1 MQNLDTVSRVHF
13 KPATRNIGPVK
24 NGAGGKSHQLRLEIN
39 RRQMR
44 RVPTG
49 LSRRVSDFSHPSH
62 LPRTIRLFSANT
74 KRYTSPTTLLHST
87 LSHPSRIPGG
97 VPLLSFPKYASKI
110 EVYLRENGFLVV
122 STCKYFIG
130 HTSERCAYNF
140 KNIVNWEVH
149 FIFCWMLVN

>member
-13 KPATRNIGPVK
+13 KPATRNIGPAK

-49 LSRRVSDFSHPSH
+49 LPAGSPIFLTPRTSRRQYDCFQQIQNDTRAQPPSCI
-62 LPRTIRLFSANT
+62 LLCRTLVEFLEA
-74 KRYTSPTTLLHST
+74 
-87 LSHPSRIPGG
+87 
-97 VPLLSFPKYASKI
+97 PLLSFPKYAFKI

-130 HTSERCAYNF
+130 HISERCAYNF
-140 KNIVNWEVH
+140 KNIVNW
-149 FIFCWMLVN
+149 